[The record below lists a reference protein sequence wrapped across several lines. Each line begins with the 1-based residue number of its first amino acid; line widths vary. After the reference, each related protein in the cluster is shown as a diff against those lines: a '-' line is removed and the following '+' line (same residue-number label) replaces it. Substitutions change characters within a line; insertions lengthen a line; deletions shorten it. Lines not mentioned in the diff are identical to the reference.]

1 MLGRLSDAADRV
13 VLIVSVALVL
23 AMLGV
28 SIAGITHQALLG
40 EPLVWSYSLARLFL
54 PWVAMLSI
62 TVALKRGEH
71 VALTFLV
78 IRLPSSARRLC
89 AWIGVVVLALF
100 AAALIWFGTTFFL
113 GATQLYMVSG
123 TIQVSTRWMA
133 ASVPV
138 AGLVLALHAL
148 AGPRLMALQGS
159 GAET

>member
-1 MLGRLSDAADRV
+1 MFGRLSDAADRV
-13 VLIVSVALVL
+13 ALIASVVMVLTML
-23 AMLGV
+23 AV
-28 SIAGITHQALLG
+28 SITGITHQALFG

-71 VALTFLV
+71 VALGFLV
-78 IRLPSSARRLC
+78 VRLPPAARTAC

-123 TIQVSTRWMA
+123 TIQVSSRWMA
-133 ASVPV
+133 ASIPV
-138 AGLVLALHAL
+138 AGVVLAFHAL
-148 AGPRLMALQGS
+148 AGPRLMAQQGS
-159 GAET
+159 GAEA